1 MSYLLFL
8 CLTQSL
14 TAHPSI
20 KILVCTWI
28 LTYTNLLNCVNFG
41 QLDIPECISPWPEC
55 RCHGVLEKFIL
66 VRNALFIFLHFL
78 LATVH
83 EHLGVGGV
91 QCHSDCGGWTFSAD
105 HEAPNENKMVD
116 LFPEHWSCT
125 EEVSVGE
132 KLHQTTTVAL
142 PSTGPSLAG
151 AVILPVVSNTK
162 RTLVQ
167 TCDCVFI

>member
-28 LTYTNLLNCVNFG
+28 LTYTSLLNCVNFG
-41 QLDIPECISPWPEC
+41 QLDIPECISPWPEG

-83 EHLGVGGV
+83 EHLGVRGCSVPQWLWRLDFLCRSWSPQWKQNGGSFPRALEL
-91 QCHSDCGGWTFSAD
+91 HRGGLSWGEASPNHNCGSA
-105 HEAPNENKMVD
+105 V
-116 LFPEHWSCT
+116 HWAVTGRSSHTSSC
-125 EEVSVGE
+125 
-132 KLHQTTTVAL
+132 LQH
-142 PSTGPSLAG
+142 
-151 AVILPVVSNTK
+151 
-162 RTLVQ
+162 
-167 TCDCVFI
+167 